1 MGITG
6 PPAVVSKFTQG
17 EKPRR
22 CTTNP
27 FNSIKFFVLCH
38 GLLQFSQLLVSGYM
52 KSIISTVEKRFG
64 MTSQNSGMLSSLN
77 EIGSTVFIVF
87 ISYFGSRVHRP
98 RLIGC
103 GGILVSVAAF
113 TMSLPH
119 FIMGRYVYDRTI
131 SSSVDN
137 ITDTCQLT
145 PMAQQANNETCGTDS
160 VQGDYHML
168 SLLMVGQLL
177 LGVGGVPIQPFG
189 ISYVDDYASNRN
201 SPLYLGILFAV
212 TVLGPGFGF
221 VLGASVLRLFIDIDK
236 TAAGDIDLEF
246 GDPRWLGAWWLGFL
260 MAASCVLIFSF
271 PYFFFPRE
279 MPKEGSKDHQS
290 DSNLEKKLG
299 ESKGK
304 QEDDVTQKMSLLQF
318 IKSFPRIL
326 VRTLRS
332 QVYLMVVLAQV
343 CLSALMS
350 GLTVFIAKFLEQ
362 QFSVTASFANLL
374 IGSVHVP
381 GAVLG
386 ILMGGVIMRRFS
398 INLRGS
404 AIMCC
409 LSIFVSICAATPLLF
424 LGCATQKVAGVNY
437 PLNSTLDI
445 RMSCNQGCSCRDQ
458 VYNPVCAAS
467 AIEFISP
474 CHAGCQNVEVN
485 AQRKIVNY
493 TNCGCVPDPA
503 VVKPGTCGTGCY
515 HLLLPFMFF
524 LTLTGFVATL
534 CQTPSFM
541 LVLRSVKPEDK
552 SLAIGIQFMLFRVL
566 AWLPGPILY
575 GSTIDS
581 TCIRWESKCKT
592 KAACRYYN
600 LNLFRSRYIGLQM
613 LFQCAAFLLFL
624 MAFYFLQRDLL
635 RQGKQAKPST
645 EIQPPPKECE
655 EREVLMD
662 QGSDSKSQL
671 QV

>member
-1 MGITG
+1 MGIKG
-6 PPAVVSKFTQG
+6 RPSVVSKSGQG
-17 EKPRR
+17 EKPRG
-22 CTTNP
+22 CTVNP

-38 GLLQFSQLLVSGYM
+38 GLLQLSQLMVSGYM

-103 GGILVSVAAF
+103 GGIVVSVAAF

-119 FIMGRYVYDRTI
+119 FLMGRYTYDSTV
-131 SSSVDN
+131 SNHVDVV
-137 ITDTCQLT
+137 TDTCQLAST
-145 PMAQQANNETCGTDS
+145 AQQLTNKTCEMGT
-160 VQGDYHML
+160 VQSDHYML

-177 LGVGGVPIQPFG
+177 LGIGGVPIQPFG

-212 TVLGPGFGF
+212 TVLGPAFGF
-221 VLGASVLRLFIDIDK
+221 VLGASVLRIFIDIDK
-236 TAAGDIDLEF
+236 VSAEDIYPKF

-260 MAASCVLIFSF
+260 LAASCVLIFSF

-279 MPKEGSKDHQS
+279 MPKEGSRDHQI
-290 DSNLEKKLG
+290 DANMEKKLD
-299 ESKGK
+299 ESKAK
-304 QEDDVTQKMSLLQF
+304 QADAMEKMSLLQF

-326 VRTLRS
+326 VRTLKS

-350 GLTVFIAKFLEQ
+350 GLSVFISKFLEQ

-386 ILMGGVIMRRFS
+386 ILVGGMIMRRFS
-398 INLRGS
+398 ITLRGS
-404 AIMCC
+404 AVMCC
-409 LSIFVSICAATPLLF
+409 LAIFLSICAATPLLF

-445 RMSCNQGCSCRDQ
+445 RMGCNQGCSCRDQ
-458 VYNPVCAAS
+458 VYNPVCADS
-467 AIEFISP
+467 VIEFISP
-474 CHAGCQNVEVN
+474 CHAGCRNVVLDAERVV
-485 AQRKIVNY
+485 KNY
-493 TNCGCVPDPA
+493 SNCSCAPDPSR
-503 VVKPGTCGTGCY
+503 VSPGTCGTGCY

-552 SLAIGIQFMLFRVL
+552 SFAIGIQFMLFRVL

-581 TCIRWESKCKT
+581 TCIRWERKCKT

-600 LNLFRSRYIGLQM
+600 LDLFRTRYIGLQM
-613 LFQCAAFLLFL
+613 VFQSAGLLFFL
-624 MAFYFLQRDLL
+624 MAYYFLQRHFL
-635 RQGKQAKPST
+635 RQEKQEKPLT
-645 EIQPPPKECE
+645 EIHPHPKEVE
-655 EREVLMD
+655 ERELLMD
-662 QGSDSKSQL
+662 QGSNTVSQPK
-671 QV
+671 V

>member
-6 PPAVVSKFTQG
+6 HPPVVSKSSQ
-17 EKPRR
+17 EKRPRR
-22 CTTNP
+22 CSVNP

-38 GLLQFSQLLVSGYM
+38 GLLQLSQLLVSGYM

-77 EIGSTVFIVF
+77 EIGSIVFIIF

-103 GGILVSVAAF
+103 GGIVVSVATF
-113 TMSLPH
+113 TMALPH
-119 FIMGRYVYDRTI
+119 FLMGRYTYDSTF
-131 SSSVDN
+131 SDHDDGFN
-137 ITDTCQLT
+137 DTCQLAST
-145 PMAQQANNETCGTDS
+145 AQQLKNETCETGSIQSDH
-160 VQGDYHML
+160 YML

-177 LGVGGVPIQPFG
+177 LGIGGVPIQPFG

-212 TVLGPGFGF
+212 TVLGPAFGF
-221 VLGASVLRLFIDIDK
+221 VLGASVLRIFIDIDK
-236 TAAGDIDLEF
+236 ISAEDMVPKF
-246 GDPRWLGAWWLGFL
+246 GDPHWLGAWWIGFL
-260 MAASCVLIFSF
+260 MAASCVLIFSL

-279 MPKEGSKDHQS
+279 MPKEGSRDHQS
-290 DSNLEKKLG
+290 DANMEKKL
-299 ESKGK
+299 EETKAKQKGAM
-304 QEDDVTQKMSLLQF
+304 ENMSLLQF

-350 GLTVFIAKFLEQ
+350 GLSVFISKFLEQ
-362 QFSVTASFANLL
+362 QFSMTASFANLL
-374 IGSVHVP
+374 IGSVHAP

-386 ILMGGVIMRRFS
+386 ILVGGMIMRRLS
-398 INLRGS
+398 ITLRGS
-404 AIMCC
+404 AVMCC
-409 LSIFVSICAATPLLF
+409 LAIFLSICTAAPLLI
-424 LGCATQKVAGVNY
+424 LGCATQTVAGVNY

-458 VYNPVCAAS
+458 VYNPVCAGND
-467 AIEFISP
+467 IEFISP
-474 CHAGCQNVEVN
+474 CHAGCQNVVLDG
-485 AQRKIVNY
+485 QRSVSAY
-493 TNCGCVPDPA
+493 SNCSCVPDQLQ
-503 VVKPGTCGTGCY
+503 VLPGTCRTGCY
-515 HLLLPFMFF
+515 HLLPPFMFF

-552 SLAIGIQFMLFRVL
+552 SFAIGIQFMLFRVL
-566 AWLPGPILY
+566 AWLPGPVLY

-600 LNLFRSRYIGLQM
+600 LDLFRTRYIGLQI
-613 LFQCAAFLLFL
+613 LFQCAGFLFFL
-624 MAFYFLQRDLL
+624 MAYYFLQRNLL
-635 RQGKQAKPST
+635 RQEKQEKPLT
-645 EIQPPPKECE
+645 EIRPHPKEVE
-655 EREVLMD
+655 ERETLMD
-662 QGSDSKSQL
+662 QGSNAISQPK
-671 QV
+671 V